1 MMDIPFMKRV
11 GEIMNSINALCDISV
26 KDFVSMSYRYSTKP
40 VATERSRK
48 TALGLMLVVEG
59 QATLTFGTKAI
70 TLHAGDGVFVP
81 LNMMYK
87 YSRTKPGKVFILN
100 FSVYDASLFTD
111 FITFHISEANHIVP
125 YLDSFKNL
133 FFSNSKSKRPALLSI
148 FYSIL
153 QSVLRSG
160 EAAEHPALKKAIGY
174 VKDNLGNPLL
184 NATEIA
190 CAAGYSEGHL
200 RRLFKE
206 IYKVSPMQYLNE
218 LRIDTAKNLLLSTGL
233 SVKEISEQ
241 CGFNSPFYFS
251 TIFKAKLGRSPSR
264 YRDENNIFI

>member
-1 MMDIPFMKRV
+1 
-11 GEIMNSINALCDISV
+11 MNSIDILCDISV
-26 KDFVSMSYRYSTKP
+26 KDFLSMSYRYNTKP
-40 VATERSRK
+40 TARERMRK
-48 TALGLMLVVEG
+48 SDFGLMFVAEG
-59 QATLTFGTKAI
+59 QATI
-70 TLHAGDGVFVP
+70 TSDGKTINLNVGDGMFVP
-81 LNMMYK
+81 LNQKYK
-87 YSRTKPGKVFILN
+87 YSRNKPGKVFILN
-100 FSVYDASLFTD
+100 FSMYDASLFTD

-133 FFSNSKSKRPALLSI
+133 FFSNSKNKRPALLSI

-184 NATEIA
+184 NAAEIA

-264 YRDENNIFI
+264 YRDENNIFV